1 MKLVKQAI
9 RFQLTVPISMKR
21 EGAWCIASC
30 DSLDVHSQGHTNQE
44 AEANLREAL
53 QLFILSCYER
63 GTLQQVLMD
72 CGFEPNDG
80 DDYDSEVQTLDVPL
94 PLIARHAEARTY

>member
-1 MKLVKQAI
+1 MKLGKQAI
-9 RFQLTVPISMKR
+9 RFQLTVPFSKKVDN
-21 EGAWCIASC
+21 GWHIASC
-30 DSLDVHSQGHTNQE
+30 DVLDVHSQGRTDRE
-44 AEANLREAL
+44 AVENLREAL
-53 QLFILSCYER
+53 QLFITSCYER

-80 DDYDSEVQTLDVPL
+80 DDYEDAVQTLDVPL